1 MTTDRLTSDQ
11 RDASRLFLGENQG
24 WGLGFAVPATG
35 STAPL
40 PCGFGWDG
48 GTGTTWRS
56 NPRTGVTGILFT
68 QRQMLSPEP
77 PPVVEDFWAAVNA
90 ATTG

>member
-1 MTTDRLTSDQ
+1 MTTDRLDG
-11 RDASRLFLGENQG
+11 RAARGVAPLPRRASG
-24 WGLGFAVPATG
+24 WGLGLAAPAAG

-56 NPRTGVTGILFT
+56 DLATGATGILFT
-68 QRQMLSPEP
+68 QREATSPEP
-77 PPVVEDFWAAVNA
+77 PPLIDDFWAAVNA
-90 ATTG
+90 ATR